1 MFTNMRP
8 APPGP
13 LRPIPL
19 DDAASIGDFRRY
31 PGCRL
36 VLTCAMCGWQKP
48 YDPERVIARL
58 HELKSGG
65 HATRLGDIAR
75 RVAWPCPGC
84 HRLKW
89 RGGLAWPAG
98 LTAADSKRLAA
109 RYRN

>member
-1 MFTNMRP
+1 M
-8 APPGP
+8 
-13 LRPIPL
+13 RPIPL
-19 DDAASIGDFRRY
+19 DDGASIGDFRRY

-36 VLTCAMCGWQKP
+36 TLTCAMCGWQKP
-48 YDPERVIARL
+48 YNPERVIARL

-65 HATRLGDIAR
+65 HATRIGDIAR

-89 RGGLAWPAG
+89 RGGLAWPPD
-98 LTAADSKRLAA
+98 LTAAEAKRLAA